1 MHIYWRVNRGKKVK
15 KKIYIYVICPVTV
28 LQRKIKQQLR
38 AYRECWG
45 WLVPFYIGWSQK
57 ASLIK
62 RHFEQSPKGN
72 EGASYV
78 DIWER
83 NILGERLEPWAILK
97 YKEAKRDLFLLFSLP
112 PLLSLFF
119 SLPPILLP
127 FLCLK
132 LCKNK
137 HHFKWAESRDTFNI
151 IRAVGKIPLLPG

>member
-1 MHIYWRVNRGKKVK
+1 MY
-15 KKIYIYVICPVTV
+15 IYIYICVICPVTV

-112 PLLSLFF
+112 PLLSVSFF
-119 SLPPILLP
+119 LSPFHPASLS
-127 FLCLK
+127 F
-132 LCKNK
+132 
-137 HHFKWAESRDTFNI
+137 S
-151 IRAVGKIPLLPG
+151 V